1 MNIFSTNQANQVYVA
16 KALKENV
23 AALTDLGDIVVKATP
38 DKSAIY
44 FQHKGAGGIVRS
56 DLIEVK
62 NILWG
67 KTTKAKDMAKKLK
80 VATVTLDSTVN
91 GGTTI
96 AGGTIAGEDYILRIA
111 FTGYV
116 GVSPEDSQYWKYG
129 VVHATNDMTT
139 SDFYKQMALS
149 LAKNMSREAV
159 KLVKITL
166 SDGTEVLPT
175 TKADTLTGTYTNLVI
190 TEVEQDWVLG
200 TKQQKALTFDVVPTE
215 VGIPNGSLT
224 VPVKWG
230 NVAVSA
236 GDPIK
241 NGKLMAD
248 YEYFHMGERGDQYR
262 MVNFPDYVP
271 TKYLVDPS
279 KEYDTI
285 ALHYSYIGSNESVQ
299 KSEKDIT
306 LIVPTGGAAALIAK
320 INPLIAASGVVLA
333 DGTV

>member
-16 KALKENV
+16 KALKEGV
-23 AALTDLGDIVVKATP
+23 ATLADLGDIAVKATP

-44 FQHKGAGGIVRS
+44 FQYKGAGGLVRS

-67 KTTKAKDMAKKLK
+67 KTTKAEAMAKKLK
-80 VATVTLDSTVN
+80 VATVALDSTVN
-91 GGTTI
+91 GGAPIT
-96 AGGTIAGEDYILRIA
+96 GQDYILRIA
-111 FTGYV
+111 FTGYM
-116 GVSPEDSQYWKYG
+116 GISPEDSQYWKHG
-129 VVHATNDMTT
+129 VVHATSGMTA

-149 LAKNMSREAV
+149 LAKNMGREAV

-166 SDGTEVLPT
+166 SDGTEVLPN
-175 TKADTLTGTYTNLVI
+175 TKASALAGTYTNLAI
-190 TEVEQDWVLG
+190 TEVEQDWILG
-200 TKQQKALTFDVVPTE
+200 TKQQKTITFDVMPTE
-215 VGIPNGSLT
+215 VDVKEGDTYTPT
-224 VPVKWG
+224 KWG
-230 NVAVSA
+230 IVTISA
-236 GDPIK
+236 GAPIK
-241 NGKLMAD
+241 NGKIMAD

-262 MVNFPDYVP
+262 LVNFPDYVP

-306 LIVPTGGAAALIAK
+306 LIVPVGGTATLIVKK
-320 INPLIAASGVVLA
+320 INPLIASSGVVLA
-333 DGTV
+333 DGTA

>member
-16 KALKENV
+16 KAIKENA
-23 AALTDLGDIVVKATP
+23 AALKNLGDIVVKATP

-67 KTTKAKDMAKKLK
+67 KTTKAEAMARKLK
-80 VATVTLDSTVN
+80 VATVTLDNTVN
-91 GGTTI
+91 GGAPI
-96 AGGTIAGEDYILRIA
+96 AGKDYILRIA

-116 GVSPEDSQYWKYG
+116 GISPEDSQYWKHG
-129 VVHATNDMTT
+129 AVHATNGMTA

-166 SDGTEVLPT
+166 SDGTEVLPN
-175 TKADTLTGTYTNLVI
+175 TKASALAGSYTNLVI
-190 TEVEQDWVLG
+190 TEVEQDWILG

-215 VGIPNGSLT
+215 VD
-224 VPVKWG
+224 VKEGDTYTPTRWG
-230 NVAVSA
+230 KVVISA

-262 MVNFPDYVP
+262 MVGFPDYVP

-306 LIVPTGGAAALIAK
+306 LIVPTGGVAALIAK
-320 INPLIAASGVVLA
+320 INPLIAASGVALE
-333 DGTV
+333 DGTKG

>member
-16 KALKENV
+16 KALKETV
-23 AALTDLGDIVVKATP
+23 ATLTDLGDILVKATP
-38 DKSAIY
+38 DQSAIY

-67 KTTKAKDMAKKLK
+67 KTTKAKDMARKLK
-80 VATVTLDSTVN
+80 VATVTLDDTVN
-91 GGTTI
+91 GGNPI
-96 AGGTIAGEDYILRIA
+96 AGQDYILTIA

-116 GVSPEDSQYWKYG
+116 GISPEDSQYWKHG
-129 VVHATNDMTT
+129 VVHATNGMTA

-166 SDGTEVLPT
+166 SDGTEVLPN
-175 TKADTLTGTYTNLVI
+175 TKASALAGTYTNLVI
-190 TEVEQDWVLG
+190 TEVEQDWILG
-200 TKQQKALTFDVVPTE
+200 TKQQKALTFDVIPTE
-215 VGIPNGSLT
+215 VDVKEGDTYTPT
-224 VPVKWG
+224 KWG
-230 NVAVSA
+230 KVVVSA

-262 MVNFPDYVP
+262 MVSFPDYVP

-285 ALHYSYIGSNESVQ
+285 ALHYAYVGSNESVQ

-306 LIVPTGGAAALIAK
+306 LIVPTKGVAALIAK

>member
-1 MNIFSTNQANQVYVA
+1 MNIFSTNQVNHVYVA
-16 KALKENV
+16 NALKENV
-23 AALTDLGDIVVKATP
+23 AALTNLGDIVVKATP

-67 KTTKAKDMAKKLK
+67 KTTKAKDMARKLK
-80 VATVTLDSTVN
+80 VATVTLDNTVN
-91 GGTTI
+91 GGNPI
-96 AGGTIAGEDYILRIA
+96 VGQDYILRIA
-111 FTGYV
+111 FDGYV
-116 GVSPEDSQYWKYG
+116 GISPEDSQYWKHG
-129 VVHATNDMTT
+129 VVHITNGMTA

-159 KLVKITL
+159 KLIKITL
-166 SDGTEVLPT
+166 SDGTEVLPN
-175 TKADTLTGTYTNLVI
+175 TKASDLAGSYTNLVI
-190 TEVEQDWVLG
+190 TEVEQDWILG
-200 TKQQKALTFDVVPTE
+200 TKQQKALTFNVVPTE
-215 VGIPNGSLT
+215 IDVKEGDIYTPT
-224 VPVKWG
+224 KWG
-230 NVAVSA
+230 NVSTSA

-248 YEYFHMGERGDQYR
+248 YEYFYMGERGDQYR
-262 MVNFPDYVP
+262 MVGFPDYVP

-306 LIVPTGGAAALIAK
+306 LIVPTGGVAALIAK
-320 INPLIAASGVVLA
+320 INPLIAASGVTLA
-333 DGTV
+333 DGTAG

>member
-16 KALKENV
+16 KALKETV
-23 AALTDLGDIVVKATP
+23 ATLTDLGDILVKATP

-67 KTTKAKDMAKKLK
+67 KTTKAKDMARKLK
-80 VATVTLDSTVN
+80 VATVTLDDTVN
-91 GGTTI
+91 SGNPI
-96 AGGTIAGEDYILRIA
+96 AGQDYILTIA

-116 GVSPEDSQYWKYG
+116 GISPEDSQYWKHG
-129 VVHATNDMTT
+129 VVHATNGMTA

-166 SDGTEVLPT
+166 SDGTEVLPN
-175 TKADTLTGTYTNLVI
+175 TKASALAGTYTNLVI
-190 TEVEQDWVLG
+190 TEVEQDWILG
-200 TKQQKALTFDVVPTE
+200 TKQQKALTFDVIPTE
-215 VGIPNGSLT
+215 VDVKEGDTYTPT
-224 VPVKWG
+224 KWG
-230 NVAVSA
+230 KVVVSA

-262 MVNFPDYVP
+262 MVGFPDYVP

-285 ALHYSYIGSNESVQ
+285 ALHYAYIGSNESVQ

-306 LIVPTGGAAALIAK
+306 LIVPTKGVAALIAK

>member
-16 KALKENV
+16 KALKETV
-23 AALTDLGDIVVKATP
+23 ATLTDLGDILVKATP

-67 KTTKAKDMAKKLK
+67 KTTKAKDMARKLK
-80 VATVTLDSTVN
+80 VATVTLDGTVN
-91 GGTTI
+91 GGNPI
-96 AGGTIAGEDYILRIA
+96 AGQDYILTIA

-116 GVSPEDSQYWKYG
+116 GISPEDSQYWKHG
-129 VVHATNDMTT
+129 VVHATNGMTA

-166 SDGTEVLPT
+166 SDGTEVLPN
-175 TKADTLTGTYTNLVI
+175 TKASALAGTYTNLVI
-190 TEVEQDWVLG
+190 TEVEQDWILG
-200 TKQQKALTFDVVPTE
+200 TKQQKALTFDVIPTE
-215 VGIPNGSLT
+215 VDVKEGDTYTPT
-224 VPVKWG
+224 KWG
-230 NVAVSA
+230 EVVISA

-262 MVNFPDYVP
+262 MVGFPDYVP

-285 ALHYSYIGSNESVQ
+285 ALHYAYVGSNESVQ

-306 LIVPTGGAAALIAK
+306 LIVPTKGVAALIAK

>member
-67 KTTKAKDMAKKLK
+67 KTTKAKDMARKLK
-80 VATVTLDSTVN
+80 VATVTLSNLFN
-91 GGTTI
+91 GGNPI
-96 AGGTIAGEDYILRIA
+96 EGQDYILTLT

-116 GVSPEDSQYWKYG
+116 GISPENSQYWKHG
-129 VVHATNDMTT
+129 VVHIAPNMTA

-175 TKADTLTGTYTNLVI
+175 TKVDTLTGVYTNLVI
-190 TEVEQDWVLG
+190 TEVEQDWILG
-200 TKQQKALTFDVVPTE
+200 TKQQKALTFDVMIP
-215 VGIPNGSLT
+215 GIDLKEGSFT
-224 VPVKWG
+224 ASVKWG
-230 NVAVSA
+230 KAVISA
-236 GDPIK
+236 GDSIK

-333 DGTV
+333 DGTA

>member
-16 KALKENV
+16 KALKETV
-23 AALTDLGDIVVKATP
+23 ATLTDLGDILVKATP

-67 KTTKAKDMAKKLK
+67 KTTKAKDMARKLK
-80 VATVTLDSTVN
+80 VATVTLDDTVN
-91 GGTTI
+91 SGNPI
-96 AGGTIAGEDYILRIA
+96 AGQDYILTIA

-116 GVSPEDSQYWKYG
+116 GISPEDSQYWKHG
-129 VVHATNDMTT
+129 VVHATNGMTA

-166 SDGTEVLPT
+166 SDGTEVLPN
-175 TKADTLTGTYTNLVI
+175 TKASALAGTYTNLVI
-190 TEVEQDWVLG
+190 TEVEQDWILG
-200 TKQQKALTFDVVPTE
+200 TKQQKALTFDVIPTE
-215 VGIPNGSLT
+215 VDVKEGDTYTPT
-224 VPVKWG
+224 KWG
-230 NVAVSA
+230 KVVISA

-262 MVNFPDYVP
+262 MVGFPDYVP

-306 LIVPTGGAAALIAK
+306 LIVPTKGVAALIAK
-320 INPLIAASGVVLA
+320 INPLIAASGVVLE

>member
-1 MNIFSTNQANQVYVA
+1 MNIFSTNQVNQVYVA
-16 KALKENV
+16 KAVKEN
-23 AALTDLGDIVVKATP
+23 ASALKDLGDIVIKATP

-44 FQHKGAGGIVRS
+44 FQHKGVGGIVRS

-67 KTTKAKDMAKKLK
+67 KTTKAEAMAKKLK
-80 VATVTLDSTVN
+80 VATVTLDETVN
-91 GGTTI
+91 GGNPV
-96 AGGTIAGEDYILRIA
+96 AGQDYILRIA

-116 GVSPEDSQYWKYG
+116 GISPEDSQYWKHG
-129 VVHATNDMTT
+129 VVHATNDMTP

-166 SDGTEVLPT
+166 NDDTEVLPN
-175 TKADTLTGTYTNLVI
+175 TKASALSGSYTKLVI
-190 TEVEQDWVLG
+190 TEVEQDWILG
-200 TKQQKALTFDVVPTE
+200 TKQQKALTFDVIPTE
-215 VGIPNGSLT
+215 VNIKEGDTIT
-224 VPVKWG
+224 PVNWG
-230 NVAVSA
+230 KVVVSA
-236 GDPIK
+236 GSPIK

-262 MVNFPDYVP
+262 MVGFPDYVP
-271 TKYLVDPS
+271 TKYLVDPT

-285 ALHYSYIGSNESVQ
+285 ALHYAYIGSNESVQ

-306 LIVPTGGAAALIAK
+306 LIVPTGSAAGIIAK
-320 INPLIAASGVVLA
+320 LNPLIVASGVVLA
-333 DGTV
+333 EGTAG

>member
-16 KALKENV
+16 KAIKEN
-23 AALTDLGDIVVKATP
+23 ADALTDLGDIAVKATP

-67 KTTKAKDMAKKLK
+67 KTTKAKDMARKLK
-80 VATVTLDSTVN
+80 KATIVVLNRDK
-91 GGTTI
+91 GDQ
-96 AGGTIAGEDYILRIA
+96 DYILKLV
-111 FTGYV
+111 FTGYL
-116 GVSPEDSQYWKYG
+116 GISPEDSQYWKYG
-129 VVHATNDMTT
+129 VVHTNSYMTD
-139 SDFYKQMALS
+139 SAFYKEMALS
-149 LAKNMSREAV
+149 LAKNMSREAT

-166 SDGTEVLPT
+166 NTDSKSIEVLPT
-175 TKADTLTGTYTNLVI
+175 TKRSTLKDTYVSMSI
-190 TEVEQDWVLG
+190 IEVEQDWVLG
-200 TKQQKALTFDVVPTE
+200 TKQQKGVTFDVLPQE
-215 VGIPNGSLT
+215 VNVITDGITTNTIWGD
-224 VPVKWG
+224 VKISTDG
-230 NVAVSA
+230 E
-236 GDPIK
+236 IK

-262 MVNFPDYVP
+262 MVGFPDYVP

-285 ALHYSYIGSNESVQ
+285 ALHYSYIGSNESAQ

-306 LIVPTGGAAALIAK
+306 LIVPTGGVKALIEK
-320 INPLIAASGVVLA
+320 INPLIAASGVVLE
-333 DGTV
+333 DGTEG

>member
-1 MNIFSTNQANQVYVA
+1 MNIFSTNQVNQVYVA
-16 KALKENV
+16 NALKENV

-67 KTTKAKDMAKKLK
+67 KTTKAKDMARKLK
-80 VATVTLDSTVN
+80 VATVTLDNTVN
-91 GGTTI
+91 GGNPI
-96 AGGTIAGEDYILRIA
+96 VGQDYILRIA
-111 FTGYV
+111 FDGYV
-116 GVSPEDSQYWKYG
+116 GISPEDSQYWKHG
-129 VVHATNDMTT
+129 VVHITNGMTA

-159 KLVKITL
+159 KLIKITL
-166 SDGTEVLPT
+166 SDGAEVLPN
-175 TKADTLTGTYTNLVI
+175 TKASDLAGSYTNLVI
-190 TEVEQDWVLG
+190 TEVEQDWILG
-200 TKQQKALTFDVVPTE
+200 TKQQKALTFNVVPTE
-215 VGIPNGSLT
+215 IDVKEGDIYTPT
-224 VPVKWG
+224 KWG
-230 NVAVSA
+230 NVSTSA

-248 YEYFHMGERGDQYR
+248 YEYFYMGERGDQYR
-262 MVNFPDYVP
+262 MVGFPDYVP

-306 LIVPTGGAAALIAK
+306 LIVPTGGVAALIAK
-320 INPLIAASGVVLA
+320 INPLIAASGVTLA
-333 DGTV
+333 DGTAG

>member
-16 KALKENV
+16 KALKETV
-23 AALTDLGDIVVKATP
+23 ATLTDLGDILVKATP
-38 DKSAIY
+38 DQSAIY

-67 KTTKAKDMAKKLK
+67 KTTKAKDMARKLK
-80 VATVTLDSTVN
+80 VATVTLDDTVN
-91 GGTTI
+91 GGNPI
-96 AGGTIAGEDYILRIA
+96 AGQDYILTIA

-116 GVSPEDSQYWKYG
+116 GISPEDSQYWKHG
-129 VVHATNDMTT
+129 VVHATNGMTA

-166 SDGTEVLPT
+166 SDGTEVLPN
-175 TKADTLTGTYTNLVI
+175 TKASALAGTYTNLVI
-190 TEVEQDWVLG
+190 TEVEQDWILG
-200 TKQQKALTFDVVPTE
+200 TKQQKALTFDVIPTE
-215 VGIPNGSLT
+215 VDVKEGDTYTPT
-224 VPVKWG
+224 KWG
-230 NVAVSA
+230 KVVVSA

-262 MVNFPDYVP
+262 MVGFPDYVP

-285 ALHYSYIGSNESVQ
+285 ALHYAYVGSNESVQ

-306 LIVPTGGAAALIAK
+306 LIVPTKGVAALIAK

>member
-16 KALKENV
+16 KALKETV
-23 AALTDLGDIVVKATP
+23 ATLTDLGDILVKATP

-67 KTTKAKDMAKKLK
+67 KTTKAKDMARKLK
-80 VATVTLDSTVN
+80 VATVTLDDTVN
-91 GGTTI
+91 GGNPI
-96 AGGTIAGEDYILRIA
+96 AGQDYILTIA

-116 GVSPEDSQYWKYG
+116 GISPEDSQYWKHG
-129 VVHATNDMTT
+129 VVHATNGMTA

-166 SDGTEVLPT
+166 SDGTEVLPN
-175 TKADTLTGTYTNLVI
+175 TKASALAGTYTNLVV
-190 TEVEQDWVLG
+190 TEVEQDWILG
-200 TKQQKALTFDVVPTE
+200 TKQQKALTFDVIPTE
-215 VGIPNGSLT
+215 VDVKEGDTYTPT
-224 VPVKWG
+224 KWG
-230 NVAVSA
+230 KVVVSA
-236 GDPIK
+236 GDSIK

-262 MVNFPDYVP
+262 MVGFPDYVP

-285 ALHYSYIGSNESVQ
+285 ALHYAYIGSNESVQ

-306 LIVPTGGAAALIAK
+306 LIVPTKGVAALIAK

>member
-16 KALKENV
+16 KALKETV
-23 AALTDLGDIVVKATP
+23 ATLTDLGDILVKATP
-38 DKSAIY
+38 DQSAIY

-67 KTTKAKDMAKKLK
+67 KTTKAKDMARKLK
-80 VATVTLDSTVN
+80 VATVTLDDTVN
-91 GGTTI
+91 GGNPI
-96 AGGTIAGEDYILRIA
+96 AGQDYILTIA

-116 GVSPEDSQYWKYG
+116 GISPEDSQYWKHG
-129 VVHATNDMTT
+129 VVHATNGMTA

-166 SDGTEVLPT
+166 SDGTEVLPN
-175 TKADTLTGTYTNLVI
+175 TKASALAGTYTNLVI
-190 TEVEQDWVLG
+190 TEVEQDWILG
-200 TKQQKALTFDVVPTE
+200 TKQQKALTFDVIPTE
-215 VGIPNGSLT
+215 VDVKEGDTYTPT
-224 VPVKWG
+224 KWG
-230 NVAVSA
+230 KVVVSA

-262 MVNFPDYVP
+262 MVGFPDYVP

-285 ALHYSYIGSNESVQ
+285 ALHYAYIGSNESVQ

-306 LIVPTGGAAALIAK
+306 LIVPTKGVAALIAK

>member
-16 KALKENV
+16 KALKETV
-23 AALTDLGDIVVKATP
+23 ATLTDLGDILVKATP

-67 KTTKAKDMAKKLK
+67 KTTKAKDMARKLK
-80 VATVTLDSTVN
+80 VATVTLDATVN
-91 GGTTI
+91 SGNPI
-96 AGGTIAGEDYILRIA
+96 AGQDYILTIA

-116 GVSPEDSQYWKYG
+116 GISPEDSQYWKHG
-129 VVHATNDMTT
+129 VVHATNGMTA

-166 SDGTEVLPT
+166 SDGTEVLPN
-175 TKADTLTGTYTNLVI
+175 TKASALAGTYTNLVI
-190 TEVEQDWVLG
+190 TEVEQDWILG
-200 TKQQKALTFDVVPTE
+200 TKQQKALTFDVIPTE
-215 VGIPNGSLT
+215 VDVKEGDTYTPT
-224 VPVKWG
+224 KWG
-230 NVAVSA
+230 EVVINA

-262 MVNFPDYVP
+262 MVGFPDYVP

-285 ALHYSYIGSNESVQ
+285 ALHYAYIGSNESVQ

-306 LIVPTGGAAALIAK
+306 LIVPTKGVAALIAK

>member
-16 KALKENV
+16 KALKETV
-23 AALTDLGDIVVKATP
+23 ATLTDLGDILVKATP
-38 DKSAIY
+38 DQSAIY

-67 KTTKAKDMAKKLK
+67 KTTKAKDMARKLK
-80 VATVTLDSTVN
+80 VATVTLDDTVN
-91 GGTTI
+91 SGNPI
-96 AGGTIAGEDYILRIA
+96 AGQDYILTIA

-116 GVSPEDSQYWKYG
+116 GISPEDSQYWKHG
-129 VVHATNDMTT
+129 VVHATNGMTA

-166 SDGTEVLPT
+166 SDGTEVLPN
-175 TKADTLTGTYTNLVI
+175 TKASALAGTYTNLVI
-190 TEVEQDWVLG
+190 TEVEQDWILG
-200 TKQQKALTFDVVPTE
+200 TKQQKALTFDVILTE
-215 VGIPNGSLT
+215 VDVKEGDTYTPT
-224 VPVKWG
+224 KWG
-230 NVAVSA
+230 KVVVSA

-262 MVNFPDYVP
+262 MVGFPDYVP

-285 ALHYSYIGSNESVQ
+285 ALHYAYIGSNESVQ

-306 LIVPTGGAAALIAK
+306 LIVPTKGVAALIAK

>member
-16 KALKENV
+16 KALKETV
-23 AALTDLGDIVVKATP
+23 ATLTDLGDILVKATP
-38 DKSAIY
+38 DQSAIY

-67 KTTKAKDMAKKLK
+67 KTTKAKDMARKLK
-80 VATVTLDSTVN
+80 VATVTLDDTVN
-91 GGTTI
+91 GGNPI
-96 AGGTIAGEDYILRIA
+96 AGQDYILTVA

-116 GVSPEDSQYWKYG
+116 GISPEDSQYWKHG
-129 VVHATNDMTT
+129 VVHATNGMTA

-166 SDGTEVLPT
+166 SDGTEVLPN
-175 TKADTLTGTYTNLVI
+175 TKASALAGTYTNLVI
-190 TEVEQDWVLG
+190 TEVEQDWILG
-200 TKQQKALTFDVVPTE
+200 TKQQKALTFDVIPTE
-215 VGIPNGSLT
+215 VDVKEGDTYTPT
-224 VPVKWG
+224 KWG
-230 NVAVSA
+230 KVVVSA

-262 MVNFPDYVP
+262 MVGFPDYVP

-285 ALHYSYIGSNESVQ
+285 ALHYAYVGSNESVQ

-306 LIVPTGGAAALIAK
+306 LIVPTKGVAALIAK

>member
-1 MNIFSTNQANQVYVA
+1 MNIFSTNQVNQVYVA
-16 KALKENV
+16 NALKENV
-23 AALTDLGDIVVKATP
+23 AALTNLGDIVVKTTP

-67 KTTKAKDMAKKLK
+67 KTTKAKDMARKLK
-80 VATVTLDSTVN
+80 VVTVTLDNTVN
-91 GGTTI
+91 GGNPI
-96 AGGTIAGEDYILRIA
+96 VGQDYILRIA
-111 FTGYV
+111 FDGYI
-116 GVSPEDSQYWKYG
+116 GVSPEDSQYWKHG
-129 VVHATNDMTT
+129 VVHITNGMTA

-159 KLVKITL
+159 KLIKITL
-166 SDGTEVLPT
+166 SDSTEVLPN
-175 TKADTLTGTYTNLVI
+175 TKASDLAGSYTNLVI
-190 TEVEQDWVLG
+190 TEVEQDWILG
-200 TKQQKALTFDVVPTE
+200 TKQQKALTFNVVPTE
-215 VGIPNGSLT
+215 IDVKEGDIYTPT
-224 VPVKWG
+224 KWG
-230 NVAVSA
+230 NVSIGA

-248 YEYFHMGERGDQYR
+248 YEYFYMGERGDQYR
-262 MVNFPDYVP
+262 MVGFPDYVP

-279 KEYDTI
+279 IEYDTI

-306 LIVPTGGAAALIAK
+306 LIVPVESTKAILEK
-320 INPLIAASGVVLA
+320 LNPLIAASGVVLEP
-333 DGTV
+333 GTIDK

>member
-16 KALKENV
+16 KALKETV
-23 AALTDLGDIVVKATP
+23 ATLTDLGDILVKATP

-67 KTTKAKDMAKKLK
+67 KTTKAKDMARKLK
-80 VATVTLDSTVN
+80 VATVTLDATVN
-91 GGTTI
+91 SGNPI
-96 AGGTIAGEDYILRIA
+96 AGQDYILTIA

-116 GVSPEDSQYWKYG
+116 GISPEDSQYWKHG
-129 VVHATNDMTT
+129 VVHATNGMTA

-166 SDGTEVLPT
+166 SDGTEVLPS
-175 TKADTLTGTYTNLVI
+175 TKASALAGAYTNLVI
-190 TEVEQDWVLG
+190 TEVEQDWILG
-200 TKQQKALTFDVVPTE
+200 TKQQKALTFDVIPTE
-215 VGIPNGSLT
+215 VDVKEGDTYTPT
-224 VPVKWG
+224 KWG
-230 NVAVSA
+230 EVVISA

-262 MVNFPDYVP
+262 MVGFPDYVP

-285 ALHYSYIGSNESVQ
+285 ALHYAYIGSNESVQ

-306 LIVPTGGAAALIAK
+306 LIVPTKGVAALIAK

>member
-16 KALKENV
+16 KALKETV
-23 AALTDLGDIVVKATP
+23 ATLTDLGDILVKATP
-38 DKSAIY
+38 DQSAIY

-67 KTTKAKDMAKKLK
+67 KTTKAKDMARKLK
-80 VATVTLDSTVN
+80 VATVTLDDTVN
-91 GGTTI
+91 GGNPI
-96 AGGTIAGEDYILRIA
+96 AGQDYILTIA

-116 GVSPEDSQYWKYG
+116 GISPEDSQYWKHG
-129 VVHATNDMTT
+129 VVHATNGMTA

-166 SDGTEVLPT
+166 SDGTEVLPN
-175 TKADTLTGTYTNLVI
+175 TKASALAGTYTNLVI
-190 TEVEQDWVLG
+190 TEVEQDWILG
-200 TKQQKALTFDVVPTE
+200 TKQQKALTFDVIPTE
-215 VGIPNGSLT
+215 VDVKEGDTYTPT
-224 VPVKWG
+224 KWG
-230 NVAVSA
+230 KVVISA

-262 MVNFPDYVP
+262 MVGFPDYVP

-285 ALHYSYIGSNESVQ
+285 ALHYAYVGSNESVQ

-306 LIVPTGGAAALIAK
+306 LIVPVKGVAALIAK

>member
-1 MNIFSTNQANQVYVA
+1 MNIFSTNQVNQVYVA
-16 KALKENV
+16 NALKENV
-23 AALTDLGDIVVKATP
+23 AALTNLGDIVVKATP

-67 KTTKAKDMAKKLK
+67 KTTKAKDMARKLK
-80 VATVTLDSTVN
+80 VATVTLDNTVN
-91 GGTTI
+91 GGNPI
-96 AGGTIAGEDYILRIA
+96 VGQDYILRIA
-111 FTGYV
+111 FDGYI
-116 GVSPEDSQYWKYG
+116 GISPEDSQYWKHG
-129 VVHATNDMTT
+129 VVHITNGMTA

-159 KLVKITL
+159 KLIKITL
-166 SDGTEVLPT
+166 SDGTEVLPN
-175 TKADTLTGTYTNLVI
+175 TKASDLAGSYTNLVI
-190 TEVEQDWVLG
+190 TEVEQDWILG
-200 TKQQKALTFDVVPTE
+200 TKQQKALTFNVVPTE
-215 VGIPNGSLT
+215 IDVKEGDIYTPT
-224 VPVKWG
+224 KWG
-230 NVAVSA
+230 NVSTSA

-248 YEYFHMGERGDQYR
+248 YEYFYMGERGDQYR
-262 MVNFPDYVP
+262 MVGFPDYVP

-279 KEYDTI
+279 KEYNTI

-306 LIVPTGGAAALIAK
+306 LIVPVGSTKAILEK
-320 INPLIAASGVVLA
+320 LNPLIAASGVVLEP
-333 DGTV
+333 GTIDK

>member
-1 MNIFSTNQANQVYVA
+1 MNIFSTNQVNQVYVA
-16 KALKENV
+16 KALK
-23 AALTDLGDIVVKATP
+23 ADATALKDLGDITVKATP

-67 KTTKAKDMAKKLK
+67 KTTKAEAMARKLK
-80 VATVTLDSTVN
+80 VATVTLDDAVN
-91 GGTTI
+91 GGAPI
-96 AGGTIAGEDYILRIA
+96 AGQDYILRVA

-116 GVSPEDSQYWKYG
+116 GISPEDSQYWKHG
-129 VVHATNDMTT
+129 AVHATNGMTA

-159 KLVKITL
+159 KLVKVTL
-166 SDGTEVLPT
+166 SDGTEVLPN
-175 TKADTLTGTYTNLVI
+175 TKASALTGTYTNLVI
-190 TEVEQDWVLG
+190 TEVAQDWILG
-200 TKQQKALTFDVVPTE
+200 TKQQKALTFDVMPTE
-215 VGIPNGSLT
+215 VDVKEGNVYIPT
-224 VPVKWG
+224 KWG
-230 NVAVSA
+230 KVVISA

-262 MVNFPDYVP
+262 MVGFPDYVP

-285 ALHYSYIGSNESVQ
+285 ALHYSYVGSNESVQ

-306 LIVPTGGAAALIAK
+306 LIVPTGGAKALVDK

-333 DGTV
+333 EGTAA

>member
-16 KALKENV
+16 KALKETV
-23 AALTDLGDIVVKATP
+23 ATLTDLGDILVKATP

-67 KTTKAKDMAKKLK
+67 KTTKAKDMARKLK
-80 VATVTLDSTVN
+80 VATVTLDDTVN
-91 GGTTI
+91 SGNPI
-96 AGGTIAGEDYILRIA
+96 AGQDYILTIA

-116 GVSPEDSQYWKYG
+116 GISPEDSQYWKHG
-129 VVHATNDMTT
+129 VVHATNGMTA

-166 SDGTEVLPT
+166 SDGTEVLPN
-175 TKADTLTGTYTNLVI
+175 TKASALAGTYTNLVI
-190 TEVEQDWVLG
+190 TEVEQDWILG
-200 TKQQKALTFDVVPTE
+200 TKQQKALTFDVIPTE
-215 VGIPNGSLT
+215 VDVKEGDTYTPT
-224 VPVKWG
+224 KWG
-230 NVAVSA
+230 KVVISA

-262 MVNFPDYVP
+262 MVGFPDYVP

-285 ALHYSYIGSNESVQ
+285 ALHYAYIGSNESVQ

-306 LIVPTGGAAALIAK
+306 LIVPTKGVAALIAK

>member
-67 KTTKAKDMAKKLK
+67 KTTKAKDMARKLK
-80 VATVTLDSTVN
+80 VATVTLNNTFN
-91 GGTTI
+91 GGNPI
-96 AGGTIAGEDYILRIA
+96 EGQDYILTIA

-116 GVSPEDSQYWKYG
+116 GISPEDSQYWKHG
-129 VVHATNDMTT
+129 VVHIAPNMTA

-175 TKADTLTGTYTNLVI
+175 TKADTLTGVYTNLVI
-190 TEVEQDWVLG
+190 TEVEQDWILG
-200 TKQQKALTFDVVPTE
+200 TKQQKALTFDVM
-215 VGIPNGSLT
+215 IPEIDVKNGNLT
-224 VPVKWG
+224 ASVKWG
-230 NVAVSA
+230 KVVISA

-333 DGTV
+333 DGTA